1 MAQSEKNPFQHS
13 QKQPTWRPSESA
25 VSKEELQRAA
35 EPKLESLG
43 FSWDSDVEDVHPI
56 VGTLM
61 PLFMKSFPNPHKLV
75 YVTAVPEPMQLLHFL
90 RVSLESWP
98 LFRSIAVEP
107 DGGTPVV
114 VILRPSPE
122 YLGRAISIHDE
133 VPDER
138 ALMEISPAGNHA
150 ASELP
155 RDLLFRIT
163 IAKVAESKTAGF
175 VLLASHAIMD
185 AHTIIAWCHDVVTLI
200 AKGSMMPKVP
210 YRSFADIFQ
219 AYSTSLPAKQ
229 AAEFHKKRLQGIGSK
244 RRALWPP
251 MKNSNTI
258 ARCMPLQSFWAH
270 LRSILQLARTS
281 PTSAYDRGNTRKTG
295 KEAIEGG
302 GYSNAQYTH
311 TTQFPDLPSLHS
323 KHGVRASTIFKTAVS
338 LYNVQKTGAS
348 HAIFGIALSGRAWP
362 FLDESLAA
370 FLPSAWKIAGPTFTS
385 ALEIVR
391 VDWDETFE
399 QLLRRVDA
407 EQRQLNRHQHIP
419 PDFPDQLSLRDRAVW
434 LLGHRQFYN
443 WQPNETAAQKSG
455 PADAIMRL
463 ILDRDYK
470 VDEKGD
476 GFVWECGLN
485 DEQSAR
491 VRILYS
497 PYNFSEKEVAAMASE
512 MFDIAK
518 WLCNVSN
525 WDKKVQEGRRSFA
538 LGQQGKQGSRA
549 PRASLCSKT

>member
-1 MAQSEKNPFQHS
+1 MPFDINKMAQSEKTPFQHT
-13 QKQPTWRPSESA
+13 QEKPTWRPSEFA

-56 VGTLM
+56 VGPVM
-61 PLFMKSFPNPHKLV
+61 SVFMKKFPNPHKLV
-75 YVTAVPEPMQLLHFL
+75 YVTAVPEPIQLLHFL
-90 RVSLESWP
+90 RVSLEAWP

-107 DGGTPVV
+107 NGGTPLV

-122 YLGRAISIHDE
+122 YFSRAISIHDE
-133 VPDER
+133 VCDEK

-163 IAKVAESKTAGF
+163 IAKVAQSKTAGF
-175 VLLASHAIMD
+175 VLIANHAIID
-185 AHTIIAWCHDVVTLI
+185 AHAVIAWCHDVVTLI
-200 AKGSMMPKVP
+200 AKGSMMPRVP

-219 AYSTSLPAKQ
+219 AHSTSLPAKR
-229 AAEFHKKRLQGIGSK
+229 AVEFHKKRLQGIGSM
-244 RRALWPP
+244 RGALWPP
-251 MKNSNTI
+251 MKTSNTL
-258 ARCMPLQSFWAH
+258 ACYRPLQVFWAH
-270 LRSILQLARTS
+270 LRSILQLAKTS
-281 PTSAYDRGNTRKTG
+281 PTSGYDGVSTGKTR

-302 GYSNAQYTH
+302 GYNNAQYTH
-311 TTQFPDLPSLHS
+311 TTQFPDLPSLRS

-348 HAIFGIALSGRAWP
+348 HAIFGMALSGRAWP
-362 FLDESLAA
+362 FLDESLTA

-385 ALEIVR
+385 ALEVVR
-391 VDWDETFE
+391 VDGGETFE

-407 EQRQLNRHQHIP
+407 EQRQLNRYQHIP
-419 PDFPDQLSLRDRAVW
+419 PDFHNQLSLRDRAVW

-455 PADAIMRL
+455 PADAVMRL

-470 VDEKGD
+470 VDEEAD

-485 DEQSAR
+485 DEQNAR
-491 VRILYS
+491 VRILYN
-497 PYNFSEKEVAAMASE
+497 PYNFSEKEVAAMTSE

-525 WDKKVQEGRRSFA
+525 WEKKVQEGRRSFA
-538 LGQQGKQGSRA
+538 LGQ
-549 PRASLCSKT
+549 